1 MIARIHLDNVPDHP
15 LTVSVVV
22 PICNEEATVGAFF
35 DRLTPVLEALGV
47 SYEVICVND
56 GSSDGTQALLAE
68 AHRRDPRIRVLSFS
82 RNFGKEAAL
91 SAGLDHARGAAV
103 VPIDADL
110 QDPPEL
116 IGAMLERWRAGHDVV
131 LAVRRRRESDSWLK
145 RRSAAAFYALINR
158 MARVRIPANAGD
170 FRLMDR
176 RVVETL
182 KRLHERNRFMK
193 GLFAWVGFRQC
204 EVVYDRPERVGG
216 KTKFSYWRLWNFA
229 LDGITGHSTLPLR
242 IAGYLGILTAIAALL
257 FGVWLVIRTLVFG
270 VDVPGYAS
278 AMVVTLFLGGIQ
290 LIVLGVIG
298 EYLGRVYQEAK
309 QRPLYVIDDAIGFS
323 EGDETAGAGS
333 PVRPGRLVRP
343 GQTDAPAR
351 MVSGE

>member
-1 MIARIHLDNVPDHP
+1 MIPRIHLDNIADHP
-15 LTVSVVV
+15 PMLSVVV
-22 PICNEEATVGAFF
+22 PVYNEEASIGAFF

-47 SYEVICVND
+47 SFEVVCVND
-56 GSSDGTQALLAE
+56 GSTDATQALLSE
-68 AHRRDPRIRVLSFS
+68 AHWHDPRIRVLTFS

-91 SAGLDHARGAAV
+91 TAGLDHARGQAV

-116 IGAMLERWRAGHDVV
+116 IGAMLECWRAGHDVV

-158 MARVRIPANAGD
+158 IARIRIPANAGD

-182 KRLHERNRFMK
+182 KALPERNRFMK

-204 EVVYDRPERVGG
+204 EVAYDRPERVGG
-216 KTKFSYWRLWNFA
+216 KTRFNYWRLWNFA

-242 IAGYLGILTAIAALL
+242 IAGYLGILTALAALL

-270 VDVPGYAS
+270 ADVPGYAS
-278 AMVVTLFLGGIQ
+278 SMVVTLFLGGIQ

-298 EYLGRVYQEAK
+298 EYLGRVYQETK
-309 QRPLYVIDDAIGFS
+309 QRPLYVVESALGFGAS
-323 EGDETAGAGS
+323 DEAAWADVPPREAAAGQGRAGQ
-333 PVRPGRLVRP
+333 G
-343 GQTDAPAR
+343 
-351 MVSGE
+351 